1 MVLFALILVAGMLVD
16 GAIVVSELADRH
28 LHEGQTAH
36 QAWLNAA
43 SRMSWPVIAST
54 ATTLAVFLP
63 LLFWPGVVG
72 QFMKY
77 LPATVI
83 LCLLASLVMA
93 LIFLPTLGRLFTRTA
108 KASGAGTGPMDE
120 STTLG
125 RSYRHLL
132 SRLLRYPG
140 WVLAFALLLI
150 ALLVCLIPTTIGGL
164 LPAIGIAGMNR
175 ALSANVLAKSGKAVE
190 VAGDIDVLLLDKTG
204 TITHGNC
211 LFQGNTHFFCQFTQ

>member
-1 MVLFALILVAGMLVD
+1 
-16 GAIVVSELADRH
+16 
-28 LHEGQTAH
+28 
-36 QAWLNAA
+36 
-43 SRMSWPVIAST
+43 WPVIAST

-108 KASGAGTGPMDE
+108 HASGAGTGPMDE

-125 RSYRHLL
+125 RGYRHLL

-150 ALLVCLIPTTIGGL
+150 ALLYTGYARFNHGVDFFPNVEPDSAQVLVRARGDFSAQETDAILRRVEQRLGGL
-164 LPAIGIAGMNR
+164 SEVEALYARSFAVPDQQMGSDVVGMLQFQFIDWYQRRPARTI
-175 ALSANVLAKSGKAVE
+175 LA
-190 VAGDIDVLLLDKTG
+190 
-204 TITHGNC
+204 
-211 LFQGNTHFFCQFTQ
+211 